1 VIEDNQDNADNL
13 AQIVEFLDIFNTI
26 KMPDLISKQTI
37 KDSDEIDLITNKTT
51 TKNHKS
57 KLVIPEGFEQNAKM
71 VVAGVFSTAVID
83 NYGELKFWFN
93 RRNDF
98 PEGARTF
105 EGFSKGKMSLSQ
117 RFFCA
122 INDARELSCFRLNP
136 SKASLKKLQTP
147 RSLKGE
153 VLDVSVGAEQ
163 ICAVSA
169 KSAVTCWTYTSR
181 GVQVLY
187 VPNRLRKPDSALRVH
202 SAYDKHCAIGSD
214 ARLTCW
220 GSTKEKKYKEQFEDT
235 VRQVSMGQD

>member
-1 VIEDNQDNADNL
+1 V
-13 AQIVEFLDIFNTI
+13 
-26 KMPDLISKQTI
+26 
-37 KDSDEIDLITNKTT
+37 
-51 TKNHKS
+51 
-57 KLVIPEGFEQNAKM
+57 
-71 VVAGVFSTAVID
+71 
-83 NYGELKFWFN
+83 
-93 RRNDF
+93 
-98 PEGARTF
+98 
-105 EGFSKGKMSLSQ
+105 SLSQ
-117 RFFCA
+117 SFFCA
-122 INDARELSCFRLNP
+122 LNDARELSCFRLNP